1 MLPGFKY
8 NMMDLQAAI
17 GLHQLAGLES
27 RLRRR
32 EAIWRQYDEALADLP
47 VTRPAAVPSGDV
59 HARHLYTILV
69 EPDSG
74 WTRDGLAA
82 ALRDDGVSTS
92 VHFRA
97 VHLHSYYADRFG
109 FRPGMFPVAE
119 RVSSSVL
126 SLPLSAAHTDEDI
139 EHVIESLR
147 RNLLMRKGR

>member
-1 MLPGFKY
+1 
-8 NMMDLQAAI
+8 MDLQAAI
-17 GLHQLAGLES
+17 GLHQLAGLEG

-47 VTRPAAVPSGDV
+47 VTRPAPVPSGDV

-82 ALRDDGVSTS
+82 ALRDDGISTS

-109 FRPGMFPVAE
+109 LRPGMFPVAE
-119 RVSSSVL
+119 RVSNAVL
-126 SLPLSAAHTDEDI
+126 SLPLSAGHTDEDI
-139 EHVIESLR
+139 ARVIESLR